1 MRNLKLKEISEMTF
15 RYMKDNQT
23 DLLTSYNQVNDVT
36 KNMHNFTFEQVKKY
50 LFTNDMTLIIN
61 KK

>member
-23 DLLTSYNQVNDVT
+23 DLLTAYNQVNNVT